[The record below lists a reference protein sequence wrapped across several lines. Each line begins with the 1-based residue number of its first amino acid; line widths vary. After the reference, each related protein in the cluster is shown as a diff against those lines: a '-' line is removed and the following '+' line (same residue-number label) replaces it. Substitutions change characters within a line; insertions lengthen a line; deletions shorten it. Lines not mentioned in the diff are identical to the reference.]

1 MDVGHVSVEATVI
14 AAKPTAKTALKAAS
28 KPITASEE
36 SIPNRLSVSAL
47 QMKNDNPAKF
57 QAKFGFIFVKQTKRH
72 CDFLVRTD
80 QTNATEAIHDK
91 GGQHQST
98 MARWMINCVWKY
110 NRKEAVNEP
119 GQEGEFTDEVFQ
131 KNVIQMDV
139 IVKVESAVSVH
150 TAEAVIG
157 HETVLEAVREQ
168 VRIDEVRFYDARIAE
183 QGTTRFD
190 PRERHLSNNQIP
202 SIIFMEIQQRNKHL
216 GYLLKSARVKKDVT
230 EDEIVETDISE
241 VAVSVDDVF
250 YGMVELDVD
259 VRDVGQ
265 RRCPLFEIVAFE
277 QLHVFGEP

>member
-1 MDVGHVSVEATVI
+1 
-14 AAKPTAKTALKAAS
+14 
-28 KPITASEE
+28 
-36 SIPNRLSVSAL
+36 
-47 QMKNDNPAKF
+47 
-57 QAKFGFIFVKQTKRH
+57 
-72 CDFLVRTD
+72 
-80 QTNATEAIHDK
+80 
-91 GGQHQST
+91 
-98 MARWMINCVWKY
+98 MINCVWKY

-241 VAVSVDDVF
+241 GAVSVDDVF

>member
-36 SIPNRLSVSAL
+36 YS
-47 QMKNDNPAKF
+47 Q
-57 QAKFGFIFVKQTKRH
+57 QAQ
-72 CDFLVRTD
+72 CQRTADEERQSD

-91 GGQHQST
+91 GGQHQS
-98 MARWMINCVWKY
+98 
-110 NRKEAVNEP
+110 

-190 PRERHLSNNQIP
+190 PRERHL
-202 SIIFMEIQQRNKHL
+202 
-216 GYLLKSARVKKDVT
+216 LKSARVKKDVT

-241 VAVSVDDVF
+241 GAVSVDDVF